1 MNHLFKDVRLIDPL
15 NNTDSQIHLW
25 VKNGSIRNC
34 SANMPKV
41 DGDTEIIDG
50 KKLVAAPGFFDMHV
64 HFREPG
70 YEYKEDI
77 ETGTASAANGGFT
90 GVCVMPNTNPTIDNP
105 TVVEFIKNKSSGNI
119 VDVRCSAKITVGGKG
134 ERLTPM
140 FELADYGV
148 IQFTD
153 DGTSIM
159 NADLMKRAFDYA
171 LTKDLLLAQ
180 HCEEHSMTSGF
191 AMNESPLSARL
202 GLKGYP
208 SVAEEM
214 IVARDVALSRYC
226 GNARYHAQHLSSANS
241 IDIIAAAKKEG
252 LRVSCEAAPH
262 HFFSTE
268 EALDDYDS
276 NYKMNPPLRSQKD
289 VDRIIEGL
297 ANGDIDC
304 IASDH
309 APHALHEKQTE
320 FELAACGIIG
330 LETSVAIALTALH
343 HKAGIDLKRIVEL
356 FSTEPRKILNLNQI
370 DVSVGQPANLTIFDP
385 ADEWVVDPT
394 AFKSKSKNTPYAGV
408 KLKGKPKYVV
418 NNGKVSKSQF

>member
-1 MNHLFKDVRLIDPL
+1 MMVN
-15 NNTDSQIHLW
+15 LW
-25 VKNGSIRNC
+25 VKDGNIVH
-34 SANMPKV
+34 SAPDLPKV
-41 DGDTEIIDG
+41 DGDTEVIDA
-50 KKLVAAPGFFDMHV
+50 KKLVCAPGFYDMHV

-70 YEYKEDI
+70 FEYKEDI
-77 ETGTASAANGGFT
+77 ETGAASAANGGFT
-90 GVCVMPNTNPTIDNP
+90 GVCMMPNTNPPIDNP
-105 TVVEFIKNKSSGNI
+105 TVVEFVKNKAKDNL
-119 VDVRCSAKITVGGKG
+119 VDVHCSAKITVGGKG
-134 ERLTPM
+134 ERLGPM

-148 IQFTD
+148 LQFTD
-153 DGTSIM
+153 DGTSIKS
-159 NADLMKRAFDYA
+159 ADLMKRAFDYA
-171 LTKDLLLAQ
+171 LTKDLLLSQ

-208 SVAEEM
+208 SVAEE
-214 IVARDVALSRYC
+214 IVVARDVALARYC

-268 EALDDYDS
+268 DALVDYDS
-276 NYKMNPPLRSQKD
+276 NFKMNPPLRTQRD

-330 LETSVAIALTALH
+330 LETSVAVALTALH

-356 FSTEPRKILNLNQI
+356 FSTGPRKLLNLKEI
-370 DVSVGQPANLTIFDP
+370 DISIGQSANLTIFDP
-385 ADEWVVDPT
+385 SDEWIVDPS

-418 NNGKVSKSQF
+418 NNGKISKSQF